1 MPYGPSSQS
10 QPYATIAQLVLN
22 GMSQQ
27 ALNAPSISSSA
38 VQDAHLLAASET
50 VDSYLRQQFQLPLK
64 QWGSDIVRYTCW
76 IAAYSLVCMRGFNPQ
91 SEADGIYETN
101 YNKAI
106 SWLKD
111 VAKALASPDITDSS
125 TSAAPG
131 VQAPAAQPTAASP
144 SNNRTRGTWAR

>member
-1 MPYGPSSQS
+1 MPFGPSTQS
-10 QPYATIAQLVLN
+10 QQYATIAQLIQN

-27 ALNAPSISSSA
+27 ALNAPSISTSA
-38 VQDAHLLAASET
+38 VQNAALLAASET
-50 VDSYLRQQFQLPLK
+50 VDSYLRQQFQLPLT
-64 QWGSDIVRYTCW
+64 QWGTDVVKYTCW
-76 IAAYSLVCMRGFNPQ
+76 LAAYNLICTRGFNPN

-106 SWLKD
+106 AWLKD

-125 TSAAPG
+125 TNAAPG
-131 VQAPAAQPTAASP
+131 VQAPVAQPQAESP